1 LDIVGSVRSCAS
13 RARHFK
19 SRFTPS

>member
-13 RARHFK
+13 RARHLK